1 MNRSTF
7 IALLIPLLMLASAM
21 IFRYT
26 TNDKLSTM
34 PPQTINAANVMTMM
48 YEDIASL
55 KKLGIDATTLE
66 DRLTKRLAEMPGE
79 ITASMNQQEI
89 IGMILMEYD
98 RETDNEAKMFFTF
111 DMECMDLDHMYTN
124 FLNSIAEIVGDDLI
138 ITNIIED
145 TSKVDYDSGS
155 GTQTISFHCNGKSYQ
170 YAASVY
176 NDWFDVGMLTFMNDV
191 ISEQDT
197 GKNLY
202 VTSDGYQ
209 ECIVFY
215 QTKEWSKSYRSS
227 LDVELRQP

>member
-1 MNRSTF
+1 MNRGTF

-26 TNDKLSTM
+26 TNDKLSM
-34 PPQTINAANVMTMM
+34 VPSQTIDTVNVLTMM

-55 KKLGIDATTLE
+55 KELGIDATALE
-66 DRLTKRLAEMPGE
+66 DRLTKRLAELPDE
-79 ITASMNQQEI
+79 VTASMNQKQI

-98 RETDNEAKMFFTF
+98 QENDSEPKMFFTF

-124 FLNSIAEIVGDDLI
+124 FLNSITEIAGDDLI

-155 GTQTISFHCNGKSYQ
+155 GTQTISFQCNDKSYQ

-215 QTKEWSKSYRSS
+215 QTKEWAKSYRSS
-227 LDVELRQP
+227 LNVELRQP